1 MARSPLPRLQQL
13 QRDTQQWRKRLD
25 AAMHQRL
32 QQSADRLAHLA
43 QMLDSVS
50 PLGTLQRG
58 YAIVTDSSGKLL
70 RDASKVAIGDEV
82 EARLASG
89 RLELTVK
96 NIK

>member
-1 MARSPLPRLQQL
+1 
-13 QRDTQQWRKRLD
+13 
-25 AAMHQRL
+25 MHQRL

-43 QMLDSVS
+43 QMLDSLS

-58 YAIVTDSSGKLL
+58 YAIVTDSSGKVL

-89 RLELTVK
+89 QLGLRVTKVE
-96 NIK
+96 